1 MAAIVSV
8 ALCGA
13 FAGPAL
19 ADELTEAQEAL
30 TQAEAR
36 LAQLSQE
43 AEDLKAEAAVLQDE
57 IDATLERVLDAQ
69 DAMLAG
75 QQDLGRSVNYSYKTG
90 NAGFLDVL
98 FCSGSISELF
108 ENLVYMQ
115 AIQESQAAEIEAQ
128 KQRKAE
134 FDAALAELND
144 KKDQQ
149 EAKLEELEDAQAEAR
164 NVVDAAAE
172 KVSKIE
178 DRQEAERLAA
188 LQAEAEA
195 MQQQE
200 EQTPEDPGTD
210 DGWNTNPGGQTD
222 GGSGSDGSDSGST
235 GSGGED
241 SGGSDSGGSGSGG
254 DSALV
259 PGSGWNTG
267 VASAYGGST
276 DPYTPNPGTTATG
289 AVCDDNS
296 VGVAIPMSWPNYWT
310 YYGRSVEISYGG
322 KTVIAVVNDC
332 GGLGG
337 GSRSL
342 DLQPGVWKQFGFS
355 SCQDWG
361 VRTVSYRFI

>member
-1 MAAIVSV
+1 MTAVVSM

-19 ADELTEAQEAL
+19 ADDLVEAQEAL
-30 TQAEAR
+30 TQAESR

-43 AEDLKAEAAVLQDE
+43 AEELKAQAAELQEE
-57 IDATLERVLDAQ
+57 IDATLQRVLDAQ
-69 DAMLAG
+69 QAMLEG
-75 QQDLGRSVNYSYKTG
+75 QQELGRSVNYSYKTG
-90 NAGFLDVL
+90 NAGFLDIL

-134 FDAALAELND
+134 FDAALAELNE

-149 EAKLEELEDAQAEAR
+149 EAKLKELDDACEEAR
-164 NVVDAAAE
+164 SVVEPAAA
-172 KVSKIE
+172 KGSKIE
-178 DRQEAERLAA
+178 DEREAARLAA

-195 MQQQE
+195 MQQQQA
-200 EQTPEDPGTD
+200 QTPENPGTD
-210 DGWNTNPGGQTD
+210 DGWNTNPGGND
-222 GGSGSDGSDSGST
+222 SDNAGGNGSGDSSGNGSGGDGSDGTD
-235 GSGGED
+235 
-241 SGGSDSGGSGSGG
+241 SGG
-254 DSALV
+254 DSAV
-259 PGSGWNTG
+259 QPGSGWSTG

-296 VGVAIPMSWPNYWT
+296 IGVAIPMSWPNYWT
-310 YYGRSVEISYGG
+310 YFGRSVEISYGG
-322 KTVIAVVNDC
+322 KTVVAVVNDC
-332 GGLGG
+332 GGMGG

-355 SCQDWG
+355 SCQEWG
-361 VRTVSYRFI
+361 IRTVSYRFI